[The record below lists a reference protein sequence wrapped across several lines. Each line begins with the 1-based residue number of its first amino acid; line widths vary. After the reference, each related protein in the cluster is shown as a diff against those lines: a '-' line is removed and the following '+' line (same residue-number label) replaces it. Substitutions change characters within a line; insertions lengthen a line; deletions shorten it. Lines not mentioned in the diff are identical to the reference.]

1 VSSEIEQFKN
11 GLNDVGGIWNKVH
24 LYPKE
29 LQPLFNEVPVA
40 LSRAAFKSL
49 YIIE

>member
-29 LQPLFNEVPVA
+29 LQPVA